1 MVGGLRDGL
10 CVVDSGE
17 FVRMGVK
24 YGISGCVYI
33 TGVEDLRQRPHNRH
47 QKTFDRNQSIFQGFL

>member
-1 MVGGLRDGL
+1 MD

-33 TGVEDLRQRPHNRH
+33 TGVEDLRQ
-47 QKTFDRNQSIFQGFL
+47 